1 MPTIKIVPSQGII
14 PFGGLTVLNISCTP
28 TVAEKF
34 DTRAKVCLCIYV
46 FIPYVCLCGFVWLF
60 KIFIIVG
67 IMLYNVVCMFIL
79 TKFVLMIS
87 SNGNGF

>member
-1 MPTIKIVPSQGII
+1 MSTINIVPSQGII
-14 PFGGLTVLNISCTP
+14 PFGGLTVLNISYTP

-60 KIFIIVG
+60 LDI
-67 IMLYNVVCMFIL
+67 YNSRYNTVKCVCFIL
-79 TKFVLMIS
+79 RKLVLMIS